1 MMNSGHI
8 QTRDRRYLQVF
19 QQVTKMISMVHDHE
33 QVMETI
39 VTSLPGLLD
48 IDACTIR
55 LLDFTTGGFV
65 LGAANGLS
73 PAYLSRSDVDSK
85 ATLEMVSSG
94 QPVAAA
100 DVGGS
105 PHQSFREA
113 ALREGIK
120 SVLTLPVSFKGG
132 VIGIMRLLTRTTRN
146 FTEEEI
152 SFSMALAEQVGIAL
166 SSSRMFRQLE
176 HQVNFLWEVQ
186 AISKLVNSTLDLDVV
201 LRTIV
206 ELLPRSM
213 GAQGCT
219 IRLLTPESNRLV
231 LAASSGVSREYLER
245 GEVVDEKNT
254 VRALLGE
261 PVAIFNVLEDDRIL
275 YQDHMGKEG
284 IRSLLAV
291 PVKVQEEVI
300 GIIRILAREYRNF
313 SQAEI
318 NFSLA
323 VAEVGGA
330 AIANARNF
338 RKMALL
344 FNQIEEQERFLT
356 NILDCIRQQL
366 LVVDRDRHV
375 VMTNRAFLDANGR
388 KEVEVLG
395 MDYGLLCRIE
405 QEGKF
410 CPVDQVLFNG
420 EPATMVQQIDG
431 MDGSHWYERTASP
444 MTNEAGDLEFVI
456 EIIRDLT
463 SQRRLEK
470 EQAKRSKL
478 EGVIEMAGT
487 VAHEINSP
495 LFAALGTAQLLE
507 ADLIDDEQAEDLQTI
522 VRNLQ
527 TIKELSAKMVG
538 MTGYQ
543 SRDYVGETRIIAL

>member
-1 MMNSGHI
+1 M
-8 QTRDRRYLQVF
+8 
-19 QQVTKMISMVHDHE
+19 
-33 QVMETI
+33 
-39 VTSLPGLLD
+39 
-48 IDACTIR
+48 
-55 LLDFTTGGFV
+55 
-65 LGAANGLS
+65 
-73 PAYLSRSDVDSK
+73 
-85 ATLEMVSSG
+85 
-94 QPVAAA
+94 
-100 DVGGS
+100 
-105 PHQSFREA
+105 
-113 ALREGIK
+113 
-120 SVLTLPVSFKGG
+120 KG
-132 VIGIMRLLTRTTRN
+132 N
-146 FTEEEI
+146 
-152 SFSMALAEQVGIAL
+152 
-166 SSSRMFRQLE
+166 LE
-176 HQVNFLWEVQ
+176 HQVNFLREVQ
-186 AISKLVNSTLDLDVV
+186 EISKLVNSTLDLDAV
-201 LRTIV
+201 LQTIV

-213 GAQGCT
+213 GSHGCT

-231 LAASSGVSREYLER
+231 LAASSGLSREYLER

-254 VRALLGE
+254 VRALQGE

-275 YQDHMGKEG
+275 YHDHMGREG

-291 PVKVQEEVI
+291 PINVRGEVI

-313 SQAEI
+313 SEAEI

-330 AIANARNF
+330 AITNARNF

-366 LVVDRDRHV
+366 LVVDRNRQV
-375 VMTNRAFLDANGR
+375 VMTNRAFLEVNGR
-388 KEVEVLG
+388 KEAEVLG
-395 MDYGLLCRIE
+395 MDYGRLCRIE
-405 QEGKF
+405 QEGQF

-431 MDGSHWYERTASP
+431 VDGPHWYERTASP
-444 MTNEAGDLEFVI
+444 MMNEAGGLEFVI

-507 ADLIDDEQAEDLQTI
+507 ADLTGDEQVEDLRTI
-522 VRNLQ
+522 MRNLQ
-527 TIKELSAKMVG
+527 IIKELTAKMAG
-538 MTGYQ
+538 MTGYR
-543 SRDYVGETRIIAL
+543 SRDYVGETRIVAL